1 MSKLAI
7 FLSVLLVLLFVS
19 GCNRTDSKIEA
30 EKAAAIAKVL
40 KFFNSIPQE
49 KPEDGAMK
57 CYREGNSSK
66 ILVVIRMPTRDEN
79 KRLSREALIELL
91 GTYFIVQ
98 EIRDLSK
105 HKVTL
110 TWIEQNMAGEERE
123 RLTVAFSEI
132 LPHYNGHD
140 F

>member
-7 FLSVLLVLLFVS
+7 PLSVLFMFLNFS
-19 GCNRTDSKIEA
+19 GCDRGDPKVEA
-30 EKAAAIAKVL
+30 EKTAAIAKVI
-40 KFFNSIPQE
+40 KFFSSIPQE
-49 KPEDGAMK
+49 KPEDGGVK
-57 CYREGNSSK
+57 CYREGTTSK
-66 ILVVIRMPTRDEN
+66 IFVVFRIPTRNDN

-105 HKVTL
+105 HHVTL
-110 TWIEQNMAGEERE
+110 TWIEQNMGGQEQE

-132 LPHYNGHD
+132 LPHYNAHD